1 MTATDGGTDG
11 KGKQWGTTGEKRGK
25 SRRKLLLHARNGDL
39 KAQRKLMDKYGMRV
53 YSETERSE
61 LPTYYDSGKEGHPPS
76 LTSGSVDNS
85 LESKKA
91 SRSNQ
96 KRKAM
101 TKKDS
106 KRSRT
111 S

>member
-1 MTATDGGTDG
+1 MA
-11 KGKQWGTTGEKRGK
+11 GKQWGTTREKEDE
-25 SRRKLLLHARNGDL
+25 SRRKLLLQARNGDL
-39 KAQRKLMDKYGMRV
+39 KAQRKLIEKYGMRV

-96 KRKAM
+96 KKAM

-106 KRSRT
+106 KRSRI
-111 S
+111 SYKM